1 MAIGIERFKG
11 DWDELRELVDLAFS
25 APWSEAQL
33 EAERRVWEPER
44 STVAVDEGQLVGHTG
59 TFSLRMTVPG
69 AQIPVAG
76 VTLVAVRP
84 THRRR
89 GILRE
94 LMRAQLTDVHEAGSE
109 PIAALTASEAA
120 IYGRFGYGLAS
131 DHQEIVVP
139 KASRELRPVAGID
152 DVRIRYV
159 DVHDTLASCA
169 ALRNRLAADRPGMFH
184 HDDRWQAYVVADN
197 VTSDPVSGSRRRC
210 VVAERDGE
218 LTGFAYYRSK
228 RADKGFIQVNRVH
241 AVDLASHAALWRY
254 LLEPDLLSET
264 RCASLPS
271 DDPLLELLLDP
282 RAAGPITRDGL
293 WVRPVDVGRALAAR
307 TYAREFD
314 VVLAVTDEFLPWNA
328 GGWHLAG
335 GPAGA
340 TCEATSRPA
349 DLTVDVRELGAVYLG
364 RPSLARLGAA
374 GLVQEHT
381 AGALAVASQAFSA
394 SRLPWLDTGF

>member
-1 MAIGIERFKG
+1 MAIEIGRFEG
-11 DWDELRELVDLAFS
+11 DWDELVELVDLAFA
-25 APWSEAQL
+25 APWSEEQL

-44 STVAVDEGQLVGHTG
+44 STAATDDKQLVGHTG
-59 TFSLRMTVPG
+59 AFSLRMTVPG

-89 GILRE
+89 GILRD
-94 LMRAQLTDVHEAGSE
+94 LMRAQLTEIHEAGTE
-109 PIAALTASEAA
+109 PIAALTASEPI

-131 DHQEIVVP
+131 DHQEIVIR
-139 KASRELRPVAGID
+139 KASRALRPVAGVD
-152 DVRIRYV
+152 DVRIRTV
-159 DVHDTLASCA
+159 PVREALATCA
-169 ALRNRLAADRPGMFH
+169 ALRNKLAADRPGMFQ
-184 HDDRWQAYVVADN
+184 HDERWQEYVVGDN
-197 VTSDPVSGSRRRC
+197 VTSNPANGSPRRC

-218 LTGFAYYRSK
+218 VTGFAYYRSK
-228 RADKGFIQVNRVH
+228 RADKGFIQVGRVH
-241 AVDLASHAALWRY
+241 AIDLASHVALWRF

-264 RCASLPS
+264 HCGNLPS
-271 DDPLLELLLDP
+271 DDPLLELLLDA
-282 RAAGPITRDGL
+282 REASPITRDGL

-307 TYAREFD
+307 TYAREID
-314 VVLAVTDEFLPWNA
+314 VVLAVTDDFLPWNV
-328 GGWHLAG
+328 GSWNLAG

-349 DLTVDVRELGAVYLG
+349 DLTIDVRDLGAVYLG
-364 RPSLARLGAA
+364 RPSLSRLGAA

-381 AGALAVASQAFSA
+381 SGALVAASEAFSV

>member
-1 MAIGIERFKG
+1 MAIEIGRFKG
-11 DWDELRELVDLAFS
+11 DWDELVELVDLGFA
-25 APWSEAQL
+25 APWNETQL
-33 EAERRVWEPER
+33 ESERRVWEPER
-44 STVAVDEGQLVGHTG
+44 STVAVDEQQVVGHTG
-59 TFSLRMTVPG
+59 AFSLRMTVPG

-89 GILRE
+89 GILRD
-94 LMRAQLTDVHEAGSE
+94 LMRAQLTEIHEAGTE
-109 PIAALTASEAA
+109 PIAALTASEPA

-131 DHQEIVVP
+131 DHQEIVIA
-139 KASRELRPVAGID
+139 KASRELRPVAGVD

-159 DVHDTLASCA
+159 DVRESLADCA
-169 ALRNRLAADRPGMFH
+169 ALRNRLAVDRPGMFL
-184 HDDRWQAYVVADN
+184 HDERWQDYASTDN
-197 VTSDPVSGSRRRC
+197 VTTKPANASAVGC
-210 VVAERDGE
+210 VRAERAGE
-218 LTGFAYYRSK
+218 LTGFAHYRTK
-228 RADKGFIQVNRVH
+228 RAEKGFIEVVRVH

-264 RCASLPS
+264 RYGQLPS

-282 RAAGPITRDGL
+282 RAPSQITRDGI

-307 TYAREFD
+307 TYARELD
-314 VVLAVTDEFLPWNA
+314 VVLAVTDGFLPWNA
-328 GGWHLAG
+328 GSWHLAG
-335 GPAGA
+335 GPSGA

-349 DLTVDVRELGAVYLG
+349 DLTIDVRELGAVYLG
-364 RPSLARLGAA
+364 RPSLVRLGAA

-381 AGALAVASQAFSA
+381 SGALAAVSEAFSA